1 MSALENV
8 LLSKAKN
15 VSEKVFDEFK
25 KNYGNVKESWNNDAC
40 MDIFLDYE
48 KCKKQ

>member
-8 LLSKAKN
+8 LLSKAKS

-25 KNYGNVKESWNNDAC
+25 RKVNKETNDSL
-40 MDIFLDYE
+40 I
-48 KCKKQ
+48 K

>member
-8 LLSKAKN
+8 LLSKAKS

-25 KNYGNVKESWNNDAC
+25 RKVNDKTYESL
-40 MDIFLDYE
+40 I
-48 KCKKQ
+48 K